1 MDQKHQEQVL
11 GVGERGKEV
20 QGEGD
25 RSDGSNEIQELGAG
39 VV

>member
-11 GVGERGKEV
+11 GVGERGKE
-20 QGEGD
+20 GEGD
-25 RSDGSNEIQELGAG
+25 RSDGSNETQELGAG